1 MTNLKL
7 PRVAMLLLAALL
19 VAAPLV
25 SGCGQKGPLFLP
37 GNPSEMQTEVP
48 AKDPQQ
54 VNEKEDDED
63 DYEFEQQSQ

>member
-1 MTNLKL
+1 
-7 PRVAMLLLAALL
+7 MLLLAVL
-19 VAAPLV
+19 LV

-54 VNEKEDDED
+54 VDEEEDEED